1 MRRKLKMQY
10 LYKKQR
16 YCKHKIHFVP
26 SQSTPGMPDPPR
38 TVILPFRMSNVKLKE
53 INYLIKKSY
62 PHLNY

>member
-1 MRRKLKMQY
+1 
-10 LYKKQR
+10 
-16 YCKHKIHFVP
+16 
-26 SQSTPGMPDPPR
+26 MPDPPR